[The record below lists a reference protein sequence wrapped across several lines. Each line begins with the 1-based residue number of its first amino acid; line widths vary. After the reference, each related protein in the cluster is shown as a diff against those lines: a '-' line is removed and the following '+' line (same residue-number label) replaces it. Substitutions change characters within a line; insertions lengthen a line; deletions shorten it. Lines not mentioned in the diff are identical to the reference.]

1 MEENREI
8 VFTYRQSQQVEEVV
22 LRCERELPER
32 MRQGPDIPAFV
43 EERQERRESLPEPWR
58 RAIAPAE
65 EPKKGRWGVRL
76 FVGLSLLVGLV
87 CLGVGIWYVGLYGW
101 ALPGETPEPSYGQ
114 TEPPRARR
122 SPSPGT
128 PPAVRPGCP
137 WRARQ
142 GGAPSPPGT
151 STPG

>member
-1 MEENREI
+1 MEETREI
-8 VFTYRQSQQVEEVV
+8 VFTYRQSPQVEEVV

-32 MRQGPDIPAFV
+32 MRQGPAIPAFV

-114 TEPPRARR
+114 TEPPPGEDDYSYYYYWDLHRPVPRR
-122 SPSPGT
+122 
-128 PPAVRPGCP
+128 R
-137 WRARQ
+137 
-142 GGAPSPPGT
+142 
-151 STPG
+151 